1 MKSIYGIDTTI
12 TRAIPMAVIKA
23 GKPTQLAVVTW
34 PPGV

>member
-23 GKPTQLAVVTW
+23 GKPTAARGGDLAA
-34 PPGV
+34 GV